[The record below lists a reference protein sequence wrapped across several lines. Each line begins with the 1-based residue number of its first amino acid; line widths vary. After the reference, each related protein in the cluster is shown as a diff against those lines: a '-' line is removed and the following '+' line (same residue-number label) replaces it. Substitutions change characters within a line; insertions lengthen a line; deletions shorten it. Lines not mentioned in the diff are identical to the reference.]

1 MRGFMKHLLIR
12 GIVFTAGIFAATAAC
27 AGSANATFDC
37 KSASGRTVLKASVPG
52 DHAEHLVKLT
62 IDGETVEWKDVIMQQ
77 SPFKNIKNSSVFVLG
92 AMKNKNYHF
101 LLTAPEGGSAN
112 AREVFR
118 FSAVP
123 SSIKVKQTSNGERGQ
138 LSAVIVGQ
146 DPRAKKGG
154 KASPKIVVEC
164 SYSYEI

>member
-1 MRGFMKHLLIR
+1 MKHLLVR
-12 GIVFTAGIFAATAAC
+12 GIVLTAGIFAATAAC

-52 DHAEHLVKLT
+52 DHVEHLVELS

-77 SPFKNIKNSSVFVLG
+77 SPFKNIKNSSIFVLG
-92 AMKNKNYHF
+92 AMKKKNFHF
-101 LLTAPEGGSAN
+101 LLTAPEDSSAN
-112 AREVFR
+112 SIEVFR

-123 SSIKVKQTSNGERGQ
+123 SSIKVKRTSNGERGQ
-138 LSAVIVGQ
+138 LSAIIVGR
-146 DPRAKKGG
+146 DPRAKKNG
-154 KASPKIVVEC
+154 KASPKIVVDC